1 MIIPDESYDQQIKS
15 YKKSVTGDKRND
27 SFIFQYSI
35 THIEVGICCDDKT
48 TVINF
53 KERDEEK
60 TDAMVSSINYK
71 RPYDDSDDE
80 YFLADIPDSYDIN
93 YYEFTRNNNN
103 HNHNK
108 TNNNTGNNNGNSKHE
123 IHGNKSSKKKKS
135 TIVNMVWSL
144 LQLKY
149 RNNLFVKK

>member
-1 MIIPDESYDQQIKS
+1 MIFPDESYDQQIKS
-15 YKKSVTGDKRND
+15 YKKSASGDKRND
-27 SFIFQYSI
+27 SIIFQYSI
-35 THIEVGICCDDKT
+35 THIEVDICCDDKA
-48 TVINF
+48 TVINV
-53 KERDEEK
+53 KERNEEK

-93 YYEFTRNNNN
+93 YYEFTRNNHN

-108 TNNNTGNNNGNSKHE
+108 TNNNNGNREHEINGNN
-123 IHGNKSSKKKKS
+123 SSKKKKS

-149 RNNLFVKK
+149 RIKMI